1 MLKYRGV
8 NCNLWQVFLK
18 IHAGYV
24 QNEIVTVLPHFH
36 RYMIFGLLLARLARA
51 MVKAVTYHPG
61 GPGSI
66 PVETK
71 SLFSFDLK
79 NSFEGLLI
87 R

>member
-1 MLKYRGV
+1 MRRP
-8 NCNLWQVFLK
+8 
-18 IHAGYV
+18 GYV

-36 RYMIFGLLLARLARA
+36 RYIISGLLLARLARA
-51 MVKAVTYHPG
+51 VVKAVACHPG
-61 GPGSI
+61 GLGSI

-71 SLFSFDLK
+71 TLFSFDIK